1 MYLNYLEENEKIA
14 FLKLSHV
21 IAHSDGNFCDNE
33 KIIIGSYCNEMGI
46 TDIVFNKNE
55 TINNISNEFKSI
67 QSQKIAILE
76 LMSIINANGEFKK
89 EEKYII
95 DTLVNKFNID
105 EKYLEDVENWTELML
120 SLIEQGNNLVQ
131 S

>member
-14 FLKLSHV
+14 FLKLSHAV
-21 IAHSDGNFCDNE
+21 AHSDGDFCDNE
-33 KIIIGSYCNEMGI
+33 KMVIGSYCNEMGI
-46 TDIVFNKNE
+46 DDVAFNKDE
-55 TINNISNEFKSI
+55 SIDNISNEFKSI

-89 EEKYII
+89 EEKNII
-95 DTLVNKFNID
+95 DILVTKFNIN
-105 EKYLEDVENWTELML
+105 EKYLEDVKNWTELML
-120 SLIEQGNNLVQ
+120 SLIEQGNSLVQ

>member
-105 EKYLEDVENWTELML
+105 EKYLEDVKNWTELML